1 MPIDKVILV
10 EGRSDKLRV
19 SLVLAEPVEIVCTNG
34 TVSAVKLEEL
44 LAPYADLDI
53 FVFVDADP
61 SGDKLRSLCKRIFPE
76 ARHLY
81 TEPMYREVAT
91 TPLKVLAS
99 VLISANIDVKPEFT
113 A

>member
-1 MPIDKVILV
+1 MTNDKVILV
-10 EGRSDKLRV
+10 EGLSDKQRV

-44 LAPYADLDI
+44 LAPYAELDI

-61 SGDKLRSLCKRIFPE
+61 SGNKLRGLCKRVFPE

-81 TEPMYREVAT
+81 TESKYREVAT

-99 VLISANIDVKPEFT
+99 VLLSANINVKTEFL